1 MPTACCRLA
10 FHLKN
15 LCCHTLALLLLLMTF
30 GGARAETV
38 PSATPNATQV
48 VASTAD
54 HHTWLLIDSAT
65 ATLSLMR
72 GDKVLAR
79 YGDVAFGRLGTKP
92 VHYKGDTSTPTGE
105 FRIDG
110 INHASQFHRFFSLNY
125 PTEAHAKKALDQRR
139 ITFEQYMEI
148 LKAEHAG
155 RRPPYD
161 TPLGGMIGIHGLGPV
176 RLDLHRKYNW
186 TRGCVALDNGQI
198 DALTPHLYIGMRVVI
213 R

>member
-1 MPTACCRLA
+1 
-10 FHLKN
+10 
-15 LCCHTLALLLLLMTF
+15 
-30 GGARAETV
+30 
-38 PSATPNATQV
+38 
-48 VASTAD
+48 
-54 HHTWLLIDSAT
+54 
-65 ATLSLMR
+65 MR
-72 GDKVLAR
+72 GNKVLAR
-79 YGDVAFGRLGTKP
+79 YDDVAFGRLGTKP

-110 INHASQFHRFFSLNY
+110 INPASQFHRFFSLNY
-125 PTEAHAKKALDQRR
+125 PTEAHAKKALEQRR

-176 RLDLHRKYNW
+176 SLTLHRKYNW
-186 TRGCVALDNGQI
+186 TRGCIALDNNQI
-198 DALTPHLYIGMRVVI
+198 DALTPHLYVGMRVVI

>member
-1 MPTACCRLA
+1 MPTARCRLA
-10 FHLKN
+10 FQLKS
-15 LCCHTLALLLLLMTF
+15 LRCHALTLLLLLMTF
-30 GGARAETV
+30 GAAHAETV
-38 PSATPNATQV
+38 PPATPTATQV
-48 VASTAD
+48 AASATD

-72 GDKVLAR
+72 GSKVLAR
-79 YGDVAFGRLGTKP
+79 YDDVAFGRLGTKP

-110 INHASQFHRFFSLNY
+110 INPASQFHRFFSLNY

-139 ITFEQYMEI
+139 ITYEQYMEI

-155 RRPPYD
+155 HRPPYD